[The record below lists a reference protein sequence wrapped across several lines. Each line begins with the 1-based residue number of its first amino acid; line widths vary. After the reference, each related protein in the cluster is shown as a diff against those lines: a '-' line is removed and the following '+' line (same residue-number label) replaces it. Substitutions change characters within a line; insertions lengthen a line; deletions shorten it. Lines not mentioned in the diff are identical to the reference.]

1 MLVVCGHC
9 LLLLSRVGD
18 CRLEAAQLGG
28 HTAPSCQPLL
38 LTSADYTGALGPG
51 EEHFREV
58 TRATLMTQLSVSP
71 GWQGV
76 EFTVDGEG
84 GVGEERKG
92 WGWEWKREKTERGGS
107 VSRTGE

>member
-84 GVGEERKG
+84 
-92 WGWEWKREKTERGGS
+92 W
-107 VSRTGE
+107 SR